1 MVSLSGVERPE
12 CWDGVAGSH
21 IGAGG
26 RPNSPCAYM
35 LSIQAVKLLGHQ
47 VCIALEPVGRSSRM
61 QDFFGKIYGKVANAQ
76 NWAFLVKFEKQNGE
90 AEQELEFELKNILN
104 GMKAFREKM
113 MAMSSACK

>member
-1 MVSLSGVERPE
+1 MKKIKNTPNLNRRNFL
-12 CWDGVAGSH
+12 AGTAS
-21 IGAGG
+21 IAGLAATASVV
-26 RPNSPCAYM
+26 P
-35 LSIQAVKLLGHQ
+35 
-47 VCIALEPVGRSSRM
+47 PVGRSSRM